1 MLTFFHLVL
10 LKKMCLASLK
20 AHWKSGRK
28 NCARKR
34 RFNSY
39 CKKIQFNWTNKFT
52 KYIRNTR
59 WNFIRIH
66 RKTQKKMHLKDI
78 LTRYE
83 RSQAVALNAI
93 VRLLADII
101 ISAACSSYKSCVR
114 RMHWPEAT
122 SWEYRLWTYSLR
134 QLTQALDIASVFVQ
148 QNQPAAPWNNLMN
161 KRVKF
166 I

>member
-10 LKKMCLASLK
+10 LKKLCSASLK

-39 CKKIQFNWTNKFT
+39 RKKMQLNWTNKFT
-52 KYIRNTR
+52 KYIRNIR

-66 RKTQKKMHLKDI
+66 RKTQKKRHLKDS

-93 VRLLADII
+93 VRLLADIAILLADIAILLAVLLI
-101 ISAACSSYKSCVR
+101 ISMSFKHRHVCQIRCF
-114 RMHWPEAT
+114 
-122 SWEYRLWTYSLR
+122 L
-134 QLTQALDIASVFVQ
+134 
-148 QNQPAAPWNNLMN
+148 NPWNKAKGKQKNLIPTF
-161 KRVKF
+161 VGLQ
-166 I
+166 